1 MAFLQPS
8 WWQWDPGE
16 GDRCVRLGKQED
28 LTLRWGQD
36 VCSALGLGRM
46 QEVKQGG
53 GREQGLI
60 WGDRLRSVSLAL
72 GTQHKGES
80 RGTWRGLVGQQQRRI

>member
-8 WWQWDPGE
+8 WWQWDPE
-16 GDRCVRLGKQED
+16 GDRYVRLGKQED
-28 LTLRWGQD
+28 LTLRRGQD

-46 QEVKQGG
+46 QEVKQGR

-60 WGDRLRSVSLAL
+60 WGDRLRS
-72 GTQHKGES
+72 
-80 RGTWRGLVGQQQRRI
+80 